1 MTTQTFVNDQGTTVT
16 PEQKLGQIP
25 AKWSGNVDIQGV
37 IEQDGHVEPSGEPQ
51 FFGVY
56 WVLED
61 GMSLWMEDF
70 IDEAAARQFGEQVKT
85 AAMMNI
91 PARH

>member
-1 MTTQTFVNDQGTTVT
+1 MTALTFINDQGATVT

-37 IEQDGHVEPSGEPQ
+37 IEQGSHVETSPQPQ

-70 IDEAAARQFGEQVKT
+70 VDEAAARQFGEQVKA
-85 AAMMNI
+85 AAMMKVST
-91 PARH
+91 RH